1 MGIKVLFLYPNTYGM
16 NMLPPAIATFSSIL
30 KNEGH
35 KIEVFDTTY
44 YSTDHGNNSD
54 GTKEEGLNVVPF
66 SKEMVKRGL
75 VPKTTKWQD
84 DISEQVD
91 RFKPDLIALS
101 TTEDM
106 WELGIRLLGQIKSYI
121 KENKVPVI
129 AGGVF
134 PTFAPDLCIENELV
148 DLVCVGEGENA
159 LIDLCKKI
167 ELGEDYSDVTNLWV
181 KKDGKVIKKNSI
193 TKPVDINKNP
203 IIDTTIFGCRVGDD
217 RIMQGNT

>member
-16 NMLPPAIATFSSIL
+16 NMLPPAIATFSAIL
-30 KNEGH
+30 KKEGH
-35 KIEVFDTTY
+35 TISVFDTTY

-66 SKEMVKRGL
+66 SKEMIKRGL

-84 DISEQVD
+84 DIKKQVNE
-91 RFKPDLIALS
+91 FKPDLIGLS

-106 WELGIRLLGQIKSYI
+106 WELGLRLLNEIKYYI
-121 KENKVPVI
+121 KENKTPVI

-134 PTFAPDLCIENELV
+134 PTFAPDICIGENLI
-148 DLVCVGEGENA
+148 DMVCVGEGENA

-167 ELGEDYSDVTNLWV
+167 ENNENYEDVTNLW
-181 KKDGKVIKKNSI
+181 IKKWGDHKEKFNNK
-193 TKPVDINKNP
+193 TCRHKQKPNY
-203 IIDTTIFGCRVGDD
+203 
-217 RIMQGNT
+217 